1 MKVRILNPESVV
13 FEAETDKI
21 VLPAL
26 EGEITILPH
35 HISIITALK
44 KGRLSVHLRDKK
56 IFQQEVAGGVCS
68 FSDERAAIILDE
80 GQW

>member
-1 MKVRILNPESVV
+1 MKVKILDPESVI

-26 EGEITILPH
+26 EGQMTILPH

-44 KGRLSVHLRDKK
+44 QGTLSVYLKNK
-56 IFQQEVAGGVCS
+56 QIFQQEVPGGVCS
-68 FSDERAAIILDE
+68 FSNEYASVILDK
-80 GQW
+80 Q